1 MQELSVDDGNFD
13 KALFEF
19 YMNHVR
25 AICLLVV
32 LAFFYMLFPLPL
44 VDSPLHSFVI
54 FSETKMLETEAFM
67 RRHKECG

>member
-32 LAFFYMLFPLPL
+32 LAFFVYAF
-44 VDSPLHSFVI
+44 SHSF
-54 FSETKMLETEAFM
+54 
-67 RRHKECG
+67 G